1 MQRQDKRPTFYFQ
14 ADANSLGGFLEQPF
28 QRLVPQQAS
37 VSLPAAGGFATARA
51 EGFNLDQIVS
61 CTSSHTR
68 VSGRETTDGRA
79 FSTLVTAVIEGLN
92 ILEIVT
98 AERVVA
104 QISVECPADY
114 GSRRISLAGS
124 HFQGLR
130 VGGHD
135 ASPTLNPSFLNAQRA
150 GSVGSPMTWADF
162 RSIGEKQSRTLIDAI
177 KRQAQSAAWEWAQ
190 ERYEWM
196 GASQKRQDGAL
207 VQCSL
212 VDAVAS
218 PIPGNSL
225 GHIIEIPD
233 FGRIIL
239 GELLVSSDSVQLSMI
254 RAELGCHVHGKLIT
268 VQAGS
273 GGTMMPPILSSH

>member
-1 MQRQDKRPTFYFQ
+1 MQRQDKRPAFYFQ

-37 VSLPAAGGFATARA
+37 VSLPAAGGFATTRS
-51 EGFNLDQIVS
+51 EGFNLEQIVS

-79 FSTLVTAVIEGLN
+79 FTTLVTAVIEGLN

-98 AERVVA
+98 AERIVA
-104 QISVECPADY
+104 QISVECPTDY
-114 GSRRISLAGS
+114 GPRRISLAGS
-124 HFQGLR
+124 HFEGLR
-130 VGGHD
+130 VGGHNV
-135 ASPTLNPSFLNAQRA
+135 SPTVNPSFLNSQRA
-150 GSVGSPMTWADF
+150 GTVRSPMTWTDF
-162 RSIGEKQSRTLIDAI
+162 QSIGERQSRTLIDAI
-177 KRQAQSAAWEWAQ
+177 KQHTQSAAWEWAQ

-196 GASQKRQDGAL
+196 GSSQKRKDGEL

-218 PIPGNSL
+218 AIPGNSL
-225 GHIIEIPD
+225 GHIIEIAD

-239 GELLVSSDSVQLSMI
+239 GELLVSADSVQLFMI
-254 RAELGCHVHGKLIT
+254 RAELGCHVHGKVVT

-273 GGTMMPPILSSH
+273 GGTMMPPLLNS

>member
-1 MQRQDKRPTFYFQ
+1 MQRQDKKPTFYFQ
-14 ADANSLGGFLEQPF
+14 ADATSLGGFLEQPF

-37 VSLPAAGGFATARA
+37 VSLPAAGGFATART
-51 EGFNLDQIVS
+51 EGFNLEQIVS

-79 FSTLVTAVIEGLN
+79 FSTLVTAVVEGLN

-114 GSRRISLAGS
+114 GPRRISLVGS
-124 HFQGLR
+124 HFEGLR
-130 VGGHD
+130 VGGHN
-135 ASPTLNPSFLNAQRA
+135 ASPTLNPSFLNAQPA
-150 GSVGSPMTWADF
+150 GTVRSPMTWTDF
-162 RSIGEKQSRTLIDAI
+162 QGIGEKQSRTLIGAI
-177 KRQAQSAAWEWAQ
+177 KQTRNAAWEWAQ

-196 GASQKRQDGAL
+196 GSTQKRQDGEL

-212 VDAVAS
+212 VDSVAS
-218 PIPGNSL
+218 AIPGSSL
-225 GHIIEIPD
+225 GHLIEIPE

-239 GELLVSSDSVQLSMI
+239 GELLVSADSVQLFMI
-254 RAELGCHVHGKLIT
+254 RAELGCHVHGRVIT

-273 GGTMMPPILSSH
+273 GGTMMPPLLNA